1 MSGSGRLFVLGL
13 VWLLSVCRLVRSI
26 GRLLLALG
34 LLVRVVRGLIGGI
47 SCDGLGLGRVLCR
60 METDLIGGRVIVFTL
75 GVVAGLVSST
85 LLTRFP
91 VMLLISVLGG
101 VFGRPAVS
109 VVVLRTG
116 MGMGFPSIQV
126 CIPGSS
132 RWCGRS
138 CHERNLS
145 EPSRGDRE
153 GHRCLGISRPG
164 TSTRPGALERE
175 RRSGPGDR
183 GRLGACGTLDGA
195 CSGSDGLIG
204 VGGVGKVG
212 GWCESWNFWRMF
224 SIPSLKLVRSF
235 WSISSVWTGG
245 GVVVFTS
252 G

>member
-1 MSGSGRLFVLGL
+1 MRGRLH
-13 VWLLSVCRLVRSI
+13 LLSRKCHVWIWKVVCPWTC
-26 GRLLLALG
+26 LAAECVQACKKHRTASSC
-34 LLVRVVRGLIGGI
+34 LVRVVRGLIGGI

-164 TSTRPGALERE
+164 TSTRWTAV
-175 RRSGPGDR
+175 SG
-183 GRLGACGTLDGA
+183 
-195 CSGSDGLIG
+195 
-204 VGGVGKVG
+204 
-212 GWCESWNFWRMF
+212 N
-224 SIPSLKLVRSF
+224 RSF
-235 WSISSVWTGG
+235 LLP
-245 GVVVFTS
+245 VVGPAAGFRARAAIRAR
-252 G
+252 

>member
-60 METDLIGGRVIVFTL
+60 METDLIGGRVIVFTV
-75 GVVAGLVSST
+75 GVVAGLVSPT

-91 VMLLISVLGG
+91 VMLLISVLG
-101 VFGRPAVS
+101 VFGRLAVS

-116 MGMGFPSIQV
+116 MGMGFPS
-126 CIPGSS
+126 S
-132 RWCGRS
+132 
-138 CHERNLS
+138 NLG

-164 TSTRPGALERE
+164 TSTRWTAVSGN
-175 RRSGPGDR
+175 RSFLLPVVGPAGGFR
-183 GRLGACGTLDGA
+183 ARAAIRPGRLGACGTLDGA

-224 SIPSLKLVRSF
+224 SIPSLKLVRNF